1 MAFSPLVLYC
11 VLYLFVFF
19 FVCIESRVLEEEP
32 LAQQEA
38 DLVEGIPG
46 QPPVTFRQYAGYV
59 TIDESHGKALFYW
72 FFEATQRPQEKPDP
86 VVLLLAME
94 KHLNLGHFY
103 CRREGP
109 RSYTTTT
116 RGTKAKANLLFL
128 ETPVGVGFSYTNT
141 SSDIEMLGDDV
152 TAIDSYAF
160 LIKWFGRFPQ
170 YKSHEFFISGESYA
184 GHYVPQLAEAIF
196 EGNKETSK
204 ENYINLKGFIIGN
217 PWIDLEMDRNGMI
230 DYAWGHAII
239 SDQTYQDVKN
249 NCDFTNVSLT
259 EKCQEALDVYY
270 SVYNII
276 DMYSLYTP
284 ICTKNPSATSHSPK
298 HMLPKLPSRKDG
310 GTRIHRGYDPC
321 GTDSAEEY
329 FNRPDVQKAL
339 HANVTYIPYPWTIC
353 SDPVYQNWT
362 AAPSSVLPV
371 IKKLIDTGI
380 RVWFYSGDTDA
391 NVPVT
396 STRYSINKL
405 GLKMIED
412 WAPWYNDKE
421 VGGWTIGYEGLKFV
435 TVRGAGHEV
444 PTFAPKRSR
453 QLIKHFLANQK
464 LPSRP

>member
-1 MAFSPLVLYC
+1 MALSPLVLYC
-11 VLYLFVFF
+11 VLFLYLFVFF
-19 FVCIESRVLEEEP
+19 CIESRVLEEEP

-38 DLVEGIPG
+38 DRVVGIPG

-72 FFEATQRPQEKPDP
+72 FFEATQGPQEKP
-86 VVLLLAME
+86 VLLW
-94 KHLNLGHFY
+94 LNG
-103 CRREGP
+103 E
-109 RSYTTTT
+109 
-116 RGTKAKANLLFL
+116 ANLLFL

-184 GHYVPQLAEAIF
+184 GHYIPQLAEAIF
-196 EGNKETSK
+196 EGNEKTSK

-217 PWIDLEMDRNGMI
+217 PWIDLEMDQNGMI

-239 SDQTYQDVKN
+239 SDRTYQDVKN

-259 EKCQEALDVYY
+259 EKCHKALDVYY
-270 SVYNII
+270 SVYYII
-276 DMYSLYTP
+276 DMYSLYSP
-284 ICTKNPSATSHSPK
+284 KCAKNPSATSLSPK
-298 HMLPKLPSRKDG
+298 HQGMLPKLLSRKDG
-310 GTRIHRGYDPC
+310 GIRVRRGYDPC

-339 HANVTYIPYPWTIC
+339 HANVTCIPYPWIIC
-353 SDPVYQNWT
+353 SDPVFKHWR

-371 IKKLIDTGI
+371 IKKLIDGGI

-405 GLKMIED
+405 GLKMTED
-412 WAPWYNDKE
+412 WAPWYNYEE
-421 VGGWTIGYEGLKFV
+421 VGGWTIGYEGLRFV

-444 PTFAPKRSR
+444 PTFAPRRSR

-464 LPSRP
+464 LPSRPF